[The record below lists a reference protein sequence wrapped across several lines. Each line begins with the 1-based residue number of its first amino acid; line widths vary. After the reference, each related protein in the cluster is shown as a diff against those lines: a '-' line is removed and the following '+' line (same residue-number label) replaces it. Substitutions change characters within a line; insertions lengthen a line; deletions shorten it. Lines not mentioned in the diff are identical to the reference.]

1 MKTKFKTQMIVM
13 LLMSFVILNVDYARV
28 SANDEETKVL
38 VAYASKFQKANTE
51 SVTTNVAN
59 DIKTGQVAKIEQEEA
74 AKKAA
79 EEAKQKAIEEAKKN
93 NVTYY
98 AEDSVGT
105 STNIELANQIVNY
118 ALQFV
123 GNPYVYGGNSLT
135 NGTDCSGFTSL
146 VFANFGISLPRSSYS
161 QGDVGVYVNPSNR
174 QIGDLVLYGYD
185 GQISHAALYIG
196 NNQVIHAL
204 NSNVG
209 IVVTDYNIMPVITVR
224 RVL

>member
-1 MKTKFKTQMIVM
+1 MKTKFKTQIIVM
-13 LLMSFVILNVDYARV
+13 LLISFVTLNVDYSRL
-28 SANDEETKVL
+28 SENDEETKVL
-38 VAYASKFQKANTE
+38 VTYASKFQKANVEEYTV
-51 SVTTNVAN
+51 SVAN
-59 DIKTGQVAKIEQEEA
+59 DIKTGQVAKVEQEEA
-74 AKKAA
+74 EKKAA

-105 STNIELANQIVNY
+105 NTNLELATQIVDY

-146 VFANFGISLPRSSYS
+146 VFANFGISLPRTSYS
-161 QGDVGVYVNPSNR
+161 QGYVGVYVNPNNR
-174 QIGDLVLYGYD
+174 QIGDLILYGYD

-196 NNQVIHAL
+196 NNQVVHAL
-204 NSNVG
+204 NSNTG
-209 IVVTDYNIMPVITVR
+209 IVVTDYSIMPVITVR

>member
-196 NNQVIHAL
+196 NNQVVHAL

-209 IVVTDYNIMPVITVR
+209 IVVTNYNIMPVITVR

>member
-1 MKTKFKTQMIVM
+1 MKTKFKTQIIVM
-13 LLMSFVILNVDYARV
+13 LLISFVTLNVDYSRL
-28 SANDEETKVL
+28 SENDEETKVL
-38 VAYASKFQKANTE
+38 VTYASKFQKANVEEYTV
-51 SVTTNVAN
+51 SVAN
-59 DIKTGQVAKIEQEEA
+59 DIKTGQVAKVEQEEA
-74 AKKAA
+74 EKKAA

-105 STNIELANQIVNY
+105 NTNLELATQIVDY

-146 VFANFGISLPRSSYS
+146 VFANFGISLPRTSYS
-161 QGDVGVYVNPSNR
+161 QGYVGVYVNPNNR
-174 QIGDLVLYGYD
+174 QIGDLILYGYD

-196 NNQVIHAL
+196 NNQVVHAL
-204 NSNVG
+204 NSNTG
-209 IVVTDYNIMPVITVR
+209 IVVTDYSMMPVITVR

>member
-1 MKTKFKTQMIVM
+1 MKTKFKTQIIVM
-13 LLMSFVILNVDYARV
+13 LLISFVTLNVDYSRL
-28 SANDEETKVL
+28 SENDEETKVL
-38 VAYASKFQKANTE
+38 VTYASKFQKANVEEYTV
-51 SVTTNVAN
+51 SVAN
-59 DIKTGQVAKIEQEEA
+59 DIKTGQVAKVEQE
-74 AKKAA
+74 KAA

-105 STNIELANQIVNY
+105 NTNLELATQIVDY

-146 VFANFGISLPRSSYS
+146 VFANFGISLPRTSYS
-161 QGDVGVYVNPSNR
+161 QGYVGVYVNPNNR
-174 QIGDLVLYGYD
+174 QIGDLILYGYD

-196 NNQVIHAL
+196 NNQVVHAL
-204 NSNVG
+204 NSNTG
-209 IVVTDYNIMPVITVR
+209 IVVTDYSIMPVITVR

>member
-1 MKTKFKTQMIVM
+1 M
-13 LLMSFVILNVDYARV
+13 LLISFVTLNVDYSRL
-28 SANDEETKVL
+28 SENDEETKVL
-38 VAYASKFQKANTE
+38 VTYASKFQKANVEEYTV
-51 SVTTNVAN
+51 SVA
-59 DIKTGQVAKIEQEEA
+59 
-74 AKKAA
+74 KAA

-105 STNIELANQIVNY
+105 NTNLELATQIVDY

-146 VFANFGISLPRSSYS
+146 VFANFGISLPRTSYS
-161 QGDVGVYVNPSNR
+161 QGYVGVYVNPNNR
-174 QIGDLVLYGYD
+174 QIGDLILYGYD

-196 NNQVIHAL
+196 NNQVVHAL
-204 NSNVG
+204 NSNTG
-209 IVVTDYNIMPVITVR
+209 IVVTDYSIMPVITVR

>member
-1 MKTKFKTQMIVM
+1 MKTKFKTQIIVM
-13 LLMSFVILNVDYARV
+13 LLISFVTLNIDYARI

-38 VAYASKFQKANTE
+38 VTYASKFQKANTE
-51 SVTTNVAN
+51 EYAVSVAN
-59 DIKTGQVAKIEQEEA
+59 DIKTGQVAKVEQEEA

-105 STNIELANQIVNY
+105 NTNIELANQIVNY

-135 NGTDCSGFTSL
+135 NGTEFWHKFTKKFIFSRICR
-146 VFANFGISLPRSSYS
+146 GICKSK
-161 QGDVGVYVNPSNR
+161 
-174 QIGDLVLYGYD
+174 
-185 GQISHAALYIG
+185 
-196 NNQVIHAL
+196 
-204 NSNVG
+204 
-209 IVVTDYNIMPVITVR
+209 
-224 RVL
+224 

>member
-105 STNIELANQIVNY
+105 NTNIELADQIVNY

-161 QGDVGVYVNPSNR
+161 QGDVGVYVNPNNR

-196 NNQVIHAL
+196 NNQVVHAL

-209 IVVTDYNIMPVITVR
+209 IVVTDYSIMPVITVR

>member
-51 SVTTNVAN
+51 SVATNVAN

-74 AKKAA
+74 TKKAA

-196 NNQVIHAL
+196 NNQVVHAL

>member
-1 MKTKFKTQMIVM
+1 MKTKFKTQIIVM
-13 LLMSFVILNVDYARV
+13 LLISFVTLNVDYSRL
-28 SANDEETKVL
+28 SENDEETKVL
-38 VAYASKFQKANTE
+38 VTYASKFQKANVEEYTV
-51 SVTTNVAN
+51 SVAN
-59 DIKTGQVAKIEQEEA
+59 DIKTGQVAKVEQEEA
-74 AKKAA
+74 EKKAA
-79 EEAKQKAIEEAKKN
+79 EEAKQRAIEEAKKN

-105 STNIELANQIVNY
+105 NTNLELATQIVDY

-146 VFANFGISLPRSSYS
+146 VFANFGISLPRTSYS
-161 QGDVGVYVNPSNR
+161 QGYVGVYVNPNNR
-174 QIGDLVLYGYD
+174 QIGDLILYGYD

-196 NNQVIHAL
+196 NNQVVHAL
-204 NSNVG
+204 NSNTG
-209 IVVTDYNIMPVITVR
+209 IVVTDYSIMPVITVR

>member
-98 AEDSVGT
+98 AEDSVGII
-105 STNIELANQIVNY
+105 TNIELANQIVNY

-196 NNQVIHAL
+196 NNQVVHAL

>member
-51 SVTTNVAN
+51 SVATNVAN

-174 QIGDLVLYGYD
+174 QIGDLVLYGYN

-196 NNQVIHAL
+196 NNQVVHAL

-209 IVVTDYNIMPVITVR
+209 IVVTDYNIMTVIKVSR
-224 RVL
+224 IL

>member
-98 AEDSVGT
+98 AEDSVGI

-161 QGDVGVYVNPSNR
+161 QGGVGVYVNPSNR

-196 NNQVIHAL
+196 NNQVVHAL

>member
-1 MKTKFKTQMIVM
+1 MKTKFKTQIIVM
-13 LLMSFVILNVDYARV
+13 LLISFVTLNVDYSRL
-28 SANDEETKVL
+28 SENDEETKVL
-38 VAYASKFQKANTE
+38 VTYASKFQKANVEEYTV
-51 SVTTNVAN
+51 SVAN
-59 DIKTGQVAKIEQEEA
+59 DIKTGQVAKVEQEEA
-74 AKKAA
+74 EKKAA

-105 STNIELANQIVNY
+105 NTNLELATQIVNY

-146 VFANFGISLPRSSYS
+146 VFANFGISLPRTSYS
-161 QGDVGVYVNPSNR
+161 QGYVGVYVNPNNR
-174 QIGDLVLYGYD
+174 QIGDLILYGYD

-196 NNQVIHAL
+196 NNQVVHAL
-204 NSNVG
+204 NSNTG
-209 IVVTDYNIMPVITVR
+209 IVVTDYSIMPVITVR

>member
-51 SVTTNVAN
+51 SVATNVAN

-79 EEAKQKAIEEAKKN
+79 EEAKQKAIEETKKN

-98 AEDSVGT
+98 AEDSVGI

-196 NNQVIHAL
+196 NNQVVHAL

>member
-51 SVTTNVAN
+51 SVATNVAN

-146 VFANFGISLPRSSYS
+146 VFANFGISLPRTSYS
-161 QGDVGVYVNPSNR
+161 QGYVGVYVNPNNR
-174 QIGDLVLYGYD
+174 QIGDLILYGYD

-196 NNQVIHAL
+196 NNQVVHAL
-204 NSNVG
+204 NSNTG
-209 IVVTDYNIMPVITVR
+209 IVVTDYSIMPVITVR

>member
-1 MKTKFKTQMIVM
+1 MKTKFKTQIIVM
-13 LLMSFVILNVDYARV
+13 LLISFVTLNVDYSRL
-28 SANDEETKVL
+28 SENDEETKVL
-38 VAYASKFQKANTE
+38 VTYASKFQKANVEEYTV
-51 SVTTNVAN
+51 SVAN
-59 DIKTGQVAKIEQEEA
+59 DIKTGQVAKVEQEEA
-74 AKKAA
+74 EKKAA

-105 STNIELANQIVNY
+105 NTNLELATQIVDY

-146 VFANFGISLPRSSYS
+146 VFANFGISLPRTSYS
-161 QGDVGVYVNPSNR
+161 QGYVGVYVNPNNR
-174 QIGDLVLYGYD
+174 QIGDLILYGYD

-196 NNQVIHAL
+196 NDQVVHAL
-204 NSNVG
+204 NSNTG
-209 IVVTDYNIMPVITVR
+209 IVVTDYSIMPVITVR

>member
-51 SVTTNVAN
+51 SVATNVAN

-174 QIGDLVLYGYD
+174 QIGDLVLYGYN

-196 NNQVIHAL
+196 NNQVVHAL

-224 RVL
+224 RIL

>member
-98 AEDSVGT
+98 AEDSVGI

-161 QGDVGVYVNPSNR
+161 QGYVGVYVNPNNR
-174 QIGDLVLYGYD
+174 QIGDLVLYGYN

-196 NNQVIHAL
+196 NNQVVHAL

-209 IVVTDYNIMPVITVR
+209 IVVTDYSIMPVITVR

>member
-1 MKTKFKTQMIVM
+1 M
-13 LLMSFVILNVDYARV
+13 LLISFVTLNVDYSRL
-28 SANDEETKVL
+28 SENDEETKVL
-38 VAYASKFQKANTE
+38 VTYASKFQKANVEEYTV
-51 SVTTNVAN
+51 SVAN
-59 DIKTGQVAKIEQEEA
+59 DIKTGQVAKVEQEEA
-74 AKKAA
+74 EKKAA
-79 EEAKQKAIEEAKKN
+79 EEAKQRAIEEAKKN

-105 STNIELANQIVNY
+105 NTNLELATQIVDY

-146 VFANFGISLPRSSYS
+146 VFANFGISLPRTSYS
-161 QGDVGVYVNPSNR
+161 QGYVGVYVNPNNR
-174 QIGDLVLYGYD
+174 QIGDLILYGYD

-196 NNQVIHAL
+196 NNQVVHAL
-204 NSNVG
+204 NSNTG
-209 IVVTDYNIMPVITVR
+209 IVVTDYSIMPVITVR

>member
-1 MKTKFKTQMIVM
+1 M
-13 LLMSFVILNVDYARV
+13 LLISFVTLNVDYSRL
-28 SANDEETKVL
+28 SENDEETKVL
-38 VAYASKFQKANTE
+38 VTYASKFQKANVEEYTV
-51 SVTTNVAN
+51 SVAN
-59 DIKTGQVAKIEQEEA
+59 DIKTGQVAKVEQEEA
-74 AKKAA
+74 EKKAA

-105 STNIELANQIVNY
+105 NTNLELATQIVDY

-146 VFANFGISLPRSSYS
+146 VFANFGISLPRTSYS
-161 QGDVGVYVNPSNR
+161 QGYVGVYVNPNNR
-174 QIGDLVLYGYD
+174 QIGDLILYGYD

-196 NNQVIHAL
+196 NNQVVHAL
-204 NSNVG
+204 NSNTG
-209 IVVTDYNIMPVITVR
+209 IVVTDYSIMPVITVR

>member
-98 AEDSVGT
+98 AEDSVGI

-196 NNQVIHAL
+196 NNQVVHAL

>member
-1 MKTKFKTQMIVM
+1 MKTKFKTQIIVM
-13 LLMSFVILNVDYARV
+13 LLISFVTLNVDYSRL
-28 SANDEETKVL
+28 SENDEETKVL
-38 VAYASKFQKANTE
+38 VTYASKFQKANVEEYTV
-51 SVTTNVAN
+51 SVAN
-59 DIKTGQVAKIEQEEA
+59 DIKTGQVAKVEQEEA
-74 AKKAA
+74 EKKAA

-105 STNIELANQIVNY
+105 NTNLELATQIVDY

-123 GNPYVYGGNSLT
+123 GNHYVYGGNSLT

-146 VFANFGISLPRSSYS
+146 VFANFGISLPRTSYS
-161 QGDVGVYVNPSNR
+161 QGYVGVYVNPNNR
-174 QIGDLVLYGYD
+174 QIGDLILYGYD

-196 NNQVIHAL
+196 NNQVVHAL
-204 NSNVG
+204 NSNTG
-209 IVVTDYNIMPVITVR
+209 IVVTDYSIMPVITVR

>member
-1 MKTKFKTQMIVM
+1 MKTKFKTQIIVM
-13 LLMSFVILNVDYARV
+13 LLISFVTLNVDYSRL
-28 SANDEETKVL
+28 SENDEETKVL
-38 VAYASKFQKANTE
+38 VTYASKFQKANVEEYTV
-51 SVTTNVAN
+51 SVAN
-59 DIKTGQVAKIEQEEA
+59 DIKTGQVAKVEQEEA
-74 AKKAA
+74 EKKAA

-105 STNIELANQIVNY
+105 NTNLELATQIVDY

-146 VFANFGISLPRSSYS
+146 VFANFGISLPRTSYS
-161 QGDVGVYVNPSNR
+161 QGYVGVYVNPNNR
-174 QIGDLVLYGYD
+174 QIGDLILYGYD

-196 NNQVIHAL
+196 NNQVVHAL
-204 NSNVG
+204 NSNTG
-209 IVVTDYNIMPVITVR
+209 IVVTYYSIMPVITVR

>member
-1 MKTKFKTQMIVM
+1 MELNALSMINHKTKNYSQ
-13 LLMSFVILNVDYARV
+13 L
-28 SANDEETKVL
+28 
-38 VAYASKFQKANTE
+38 
-51 SVTTNVAN
+51 
-59 DIKTGQVAKIEQEEA
+59 
-74 AKKAA
+74 
-79 EEAKQKAIEEAKKN
+79 KKN

-105 STNIELANQIVNY
+105 NTNLELATQIVDY

-146 VFANFGISLPRSSYS
+146 VFANFGISLPRTSYS
-161 QGDVGVYVNPSNR
+161 QGYVGVYVNPNNR
-174 QIGDLVLYGYD
+174 QIGDLILYGYD

-196 NNQVIHAL
+196 NNQVVHAL
-204 NSNVG
+204 NSNTG
-209 IVVTDYNIMPVITVR
+209 IVVTDYSIMPVITVR

>member
-51 SVTTNVAN
+51 SVATNVAN
-59 DIKTGQVAKIEQEEA
+59 DIKTGQVAKIEQEAA

-98 AEDSVGT
+98 AEDSVST

-196 NNQVIHAL
+196 NNQVVHAL